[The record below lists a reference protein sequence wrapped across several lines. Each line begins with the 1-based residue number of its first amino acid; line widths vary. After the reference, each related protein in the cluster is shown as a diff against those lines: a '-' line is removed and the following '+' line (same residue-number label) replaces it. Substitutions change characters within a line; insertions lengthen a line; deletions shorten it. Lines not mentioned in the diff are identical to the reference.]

1 LDECQQV
8 IGDRAVAIDVFN
20 EPDLVSKLGIRGIT
34 A

>member
-1 LDECQQV
+1 VLAFTV

-20 EPDLVSKLGIRGIT
+20 DPELVEKLDIRGIT